1 MPFLHFH
8 IYHGPWWGSLPSI
21 KCFPWYLSIY
31 VLPDSTSPQFWTATV
46 VANAATDRCQ
56 VRGWNPPAHIRSW
69 QVPRPNK
76 KPACWRKD
84 LFHNTGSGPRARR
97 WILYYLIQILLT
109 KVLNNEFFTIQQYT
123 KSSHAFFFLW
133 PKAKRRNDCIQEI
146 QVEKCKIAGSTHLK
160 A

>member
-21 KCFPWYLSIY
+21 KCFPWYLAIY

-109 KVLNNEFFTIQQYT
+109 KILNNEFFKIQQYT
-123 KSSHAFFFLW
+123 KSSYIFFPSGQKPNGATTAFKKF
-133 PKAKRRNDCIQEI
+133 R
-146 QVEKCKIAGSTHLK
+146 LK
-160 A
+160 SVKLLDLHI